1 MATKV
6 ACTKND
12 NLQKITNYLY
22 LFLCLI
28 AFSACSTKKLVQN
41 GGASSPNLKKR
52 SSKYLQKKLAANELK
67 VDWLNA
73 RAKITFKDAE
83 QTRKFNA
90 NIRMRSD
97 SVIWMNVKKLSVEAF
112 RILIDQDS
120 IYIIDRLEK
129 KYYVRGLNYVEEQF
143 NFFGQFQ
150 ALQTAILGNP
160 YFLEKQKLSAGIVDG
175 KYQLL
180 SGDESRTRSEY
191 LLDGLTYILSEMSF
205 FDIERDRKMTVELA
219 GYETVGDNFS
229 FPHDRTFLIN
239 SEETGDAKI
248 EMDFSKVEINV
259 PKSIKF
265 SVSSR
270 YKRVDTDQ

>member
-6 ACTKND
+6 ATTKN
-12 NLQKITNYLY
+12 NTLQKITTYIYL
-22 LFLCLI
+22 LLCLI
-28 AFSACSTKKLVQN
+28 ALSACSTKKLVQT
-41 GGASSPNLKKR
+41 GDTPSANLKKR
-52 SSKYLQKKLAANELK
+52 STKYLQKKLTANELD
-67 VDWLNA
+67 VEWLS
-73 RAKITFKDAE
+73 AKANIKFKDDT

-90 NIRMRSD
+90 NIRMRKD
-97 SVIWMNVKKLSVEAF
+97 SIIWMNVKKLSVEAF

-160 YFLEKQKLSAGIVDG
+160 YFLDKQKLSAGIADG
-175 KYQLL
+175 KYQLV

-191 LLDGLTYILSEMSF
+191 LLDGMTYILSQMSF
-205 FDIERDRKMTVELA
+205 FDVERDRKLTVELDD
-219 GYETVGDNFS
+219 YNTVGGEFS

-248 EMDFSKVEINV
+248 QMDFSKVEINV

-270 YKRVDTDQ
+270 YKRVEQ